1 MGSRGT
7 SFIVFSSFSRQAE
20 ELRLDGTAAWC
31 NSNGGM
37 CESLNEKF
45 SWKED
50 WKPDIRATLMFV
62 VKEGRI
68 LLIHKKRGIG
78 AGKVNGPGGKFEPGE
93 TALQCAL
100 RETEEELGIQVLDAR
115 EMGEVSFSFLCGS
128 VPEIHCHVF
137 TGTDYT
143 GEPRETPEAL
153 PEWTSL
159 DAIPYD
165 RMWEDDRYW
174 LPLMLQGHRFKA
186 RFLFRGESLI
196 ARDIQLDS

>member
-1 MGSRGT
+1 MIKTPS
-7 SFIVFSSFSRQAE
+7 E
-20 ELRLDGTAAWC
+20 E
-31 NSNGGM
+31 
-37 CESLNEKF
+37 F

-62 VKEGRI
+62 VKDGSI

-100 RETEEELGIQVLDAR
+100 RETEEELGIRVLDAR

-137 TGTDYT
+137 MGTAFA
-143 GEPRETPEAL
+143 GEPQETPEAL
-153 PEWTSL
+153 PEWTPL
-159 DAIPYD
+159 DGIPYD
-165 RMWEDDRYW
+165 KMWEDDRYW
-174 LPLMLQGHRFKA
+174 LPLMLQGNHFKA
-186 RFLFRGESLI
+186 RFLFRGESLL
-196 ARDIQLDS
+196 AHDVQLIS